1 MEQEHKK
8 AQFRNISCFFALG
21 YLLVFLS
28 EVITAAFADMLAGN
42 SLTEEEEKLVGRR
55 SFTMEAVAV
64 VIAGF
69 AHILVK
75 LTLPWVVQ
83 KFPFTYKV
91 IVLSCLY
98 VAGLLIILASNSPV
112 SRLIGVVAFES
123 GSAMAEVTFL
133 SLTAFYDDHAVN
145 SFVAGGGLGFALG
158 NLYYAGEC
166 MNNKPVCKI

>member
-28 EVITAAFADMLAGN
+28 EVITAAFADMLSRN
-42 SLTEEEEKLVGRR
+42 SLTTEEEKLVGRR

-64 VIAGF
+64 IAGI

-75 LTLPWVVQ
+75 LILPWVVQ

-123 GSAMAEVTFL
+123 GSATAEVTFL

-166 MNNKPVCKI
+166 MNNKPVWKI